1 MSTIVDV
8 DGVID
13 QLVAETGLT
22 DFGDPTYR
30 DGLDVFVD
38 ALDNEADLN
47 DIGRAAAAGQVR
59 SALLNRLQVEQWW
72 SDHSELED
80 ERIVAPIFIVGMSR
94 SGTTALSHLL
104 TCDPGNRSL
113 LGWEASSPVPPPQ
126 PDTYTIDAR
135 FEAARAGELQGLHQ
149 LNPAIASM
157 HHDPPDMPVECLV
170 TMAQHFVS
178 LSLPAI
184 FPLPSY
190 ARWVLGV
197 DHAPVYRWHERV
209 LRLLQSGGV
218 RGRWQLKSPHHAI
231 ALEALTA
238 QYPDAR
244 FIVTH
249 RDPATCVAS
258 AASLAREFARTFAAP
273 RAGTEFG
280 ELWTE
285 ILAAMGDGI
294 TQFRRDHGDERFFD
308 VPYRDLTADPVGT
321 VQRLYEQL
329 GDTLTNETEVAL
341 RTHVEVAKQHR
352 FGRHEY
358 GLDEFGLERSA
369 VDERFAAYR
378 DRFAEFL

>member
-1 MSTIVDV
+1 MSTVVDV
-8 DGVID
+8 DALID
-13 QLVAETGLT
+13 QLTAETGLT
-22 DFGDPTYR
+22 NFGDPTYR

-47 DIGRAAAAGQVR
+47 DIGRAAAAGQVQ
-59 SALLNRLQVEQWW
+59 SALLNRLQIEQWW
-72 SDHSELED
+72 SDHPELEA
-80 ERIVAPIFIVGMSR
+80 EHIEAPIFIVGMSR

-104 TCDPGNRSL
+104 ACDPGNRSL

-126 PDTYTIDAR
+126 RDTYTSDAR
-135 FEAARAGELQGLHQ
+135 FEAARASQLQGLHQ
-149 LNPAIASM
+149 LNPAIATM

-178 LSLPAI
+178 LSLPAL

-190 ARWVLGV
+190 AHWVLEA
-197 DHAPVYRWHERV
+197 DHAPVYRWHDRV

-280 ELWTE
+280 ELWSE
-285 ILAAMGDGI
+285 ILSEMGDGI
-294 TQFRRDHGDERFFD
+294 MQFRQAHGDDRFFD

-329 GDTLTNETEVAL
+329 GDPLTGETEAAL

-358 GLDEFGLERSA
+358 GLAEFGLDRSS
-369 VDERFAAYR
+369 VDARFAGYR
-378 DRFAEFL
+378 DRFAEFI